1 MPILSN
7 NTLFALEYLNTFPEE
22 FLRKVSLIL
31 SLQVPFVHGCLED
44 SQAKLLEA
52 SVDFMYAQDKVERW
66 SKLVDN
72 KKHLVP
78 QERDDKQLIETD
90 LDHVISML
98 YLAKKIFVDSQY
110 AALAKVIDRESVL
123 NGIFVHD
130 GGEIGDVGDVTH
142 ADEEKWI
149 TTHDEQK
156 TSEHENL
163 ITFWSTKVSV
173 RELRGRIRKELLKPY
188 FDEEFRSSIEG
199 NFIKFLDRFQAA
211 LFGIQHIYPYEEQY
225 KEKKVLEEYIAK
237 YLLEQCYQIIRLLPE
252 KAQESLRE
260 FIMDQLPEE
269 FVKEAY
275 EKALMLGSINEK
287 EKVALV
293 QAILS
298 ILAILYRSSDA
309 SAFVRD
315 WHMLRETDDFSA
327 VKAIEGF

>member
-98 YLAKKIFVDSQY
+98 YLAKKIFVDSRY

-130 GGEIGDVGDVTH
+130 GG
-142 ADEEKWI
+142 K
-149 TTHDEQK
+149 
-156 TSEHENL
+156 
-163 ITFWSTKVSV
+163 
-173 RELRGRIRKELLKPY
+173 
-188 FDEEFRSSIEG
+188 
-199 NFIKFLDRFQAA
+199 
-211 LFGIQHIYPYEEQY
+211 
-225 KEKKVLEEYIAK
+225 
-237 YLLEQCYQIIRLLPE
+237 
-252 KAQESLRE
+252 
-260 FIMDQLPEE
+260 
-269 FVKEAY
+269 
-275 EKALMLGSINEK
+275 
-287 EKVALV
+287 
-293 QAILS
+293 
-298 ILAILYRSSDA
+298 
-309 SAFVRD
+309 
-315 WHMLRETDDFSA
+315 
-327 VKAIEGF
+327 